1 MPKRL
6 VAKSKPGLVSALV
19 TVKQNGTGVV
29 VAVVDRKGA
38 VIKGGKLA
46 HISTKGIKRIPGVN
60 PNLGI
65 ALSARGN
72 GMVRFYRD

>member
-1 MPKRL
+1 M
-6 VAKSKPGLVSALV
+6 VAL
-19 TVKQNGTGVV
+19 KQNGNGVV
-29 VAVVDRKGA
+29 VAVVNRKGA

-46 HISTKGIKRIPGVN
+46 HISAKGIKRIPGVN